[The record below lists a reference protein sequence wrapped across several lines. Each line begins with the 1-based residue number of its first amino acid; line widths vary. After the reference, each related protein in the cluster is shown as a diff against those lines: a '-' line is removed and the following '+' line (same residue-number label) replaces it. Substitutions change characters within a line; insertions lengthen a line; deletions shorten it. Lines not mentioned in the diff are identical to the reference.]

1 MSLQCPSNKELI
13 DDLCYSRC
21 PPGYEVQTIDVLACV
36 ATVPCPYSITVQ
48 DPADNALC
56 NKVSFSLTNGTCS
69 DGYTQWLNGE
79 CFANCPLG
87 FMDNGLSCSKRSLDR
102 LTSYP
107 TCSSSWYV
115 YENGACVYGTGST
128 ILIFVICLTST
139 LVILFIL
146 FMIMQAVQQQRASE
160 TIQYLRS

>member
-13 DDLCYSRC
+13 DDLCYSKC
-21 PPGYEVQTIDVLACV
+21 PAGYEVQSVDFMVCV
-36 ATVPCPYSITVQ
+36 ATTPCPYSITTQ
-48 DPADNALC
+48 DTADNGLC

-69 DGYTQWLNGE
+69 EGYTQWLSGE

-87 FMDNGLSCSKRSLDR
+87 FIDNGLSCGKRYLDR
-102 LTSYP
+102 VSSYP
-107 TCSSSWYV
+107 NCSSSWYT

-139 LVILFIL
+139 LVVLFLL
-146 FMIMQAVQQQRASE
+146 FMILKASE
-160 TIQYLRS
+160 KDKVVYVNR